1 MHDDDSSQALTRR
14 RFLRLS
20 ATGAALSTAAVAPRP
35 SPATPAP
42 GR

>member
-20 ATGAALSTAAVAPRP
+20 VTGAALSDLAAGARP

>member
-1 MHDDDSSQALTRR
+1 MHDDDSSHALTRR

-20 ATGAALSTAAVAPRP
+20 ATGAALSTVLPPPRP